1 MLPAEAHSDRFQA
14 LGESEAYLA
23 LQERVSRAAKT
34 ERPVIL
40 IGERGTGKEL
50 AAARLHL
57 LSPRWQQPYVTMNCS
72 SLAESLIESELFGH
86 EAGAFTGAVRM
97 RKGRF
102 ETAHEGTLF
111 LDEIATLPRT
121 AQEKILRAVE
131 YGQLERVG
139 SSRTISVDVR
149 LIAATNMDLRAL
161 AEAGR
166 FRHDLL
172 DRLSF
177 EVIVV
182 PPLRERRE
190 DILLLARHFAR
201 RMAGEMALGYLPEFS
216 PAAAQ
221 ALLDYPWPGNIREL
235 KNVVERAVYRADGPV
250 VEQIEFDPFARVR
263 GMGLAAPEIGSPA
276 PPATP
281 SPPPEPSAVPAS
293 AQGSRPPVQRP
304 DDLEQLPLLEALRQ
318 LEIRRIRSA
327 LEECRFNQR
336 CAAQRLGLTYDQFR
350 GLYKKHRDALRAGG

>member
-1 MLPAEAHSDRFQA
+1 MVSTPAPSDHLHA
-14 LGESEAYLA
+14 LGESEAFLN
-23 LQERVSRAAKT
+23 LQEQISRAAKT

-86 EAGAFTGAVRM
+86 EAGAFTGALRL

-102 ETAHEGTLF
+102 ETANGGTLF

-139 SSRTISVDVR
+139 SSRTLSVDVR
-149 LIAATNMDLRAL
+149 LVAATNVDLRAL

-177 EVIVV
+177 EVLVV

-201 RMAGEMALGYLPEFS
+201 RMAAELALGYQPEFS
-216 PAAAQ
+216 PAAVR
-221 ALLDYPWPGNIREL
+221 ALLEHPWPGNIREL
-235 KNVVERAVYRADGPV
+235 KNVVERAVYRAEGPV
-250 VEQIEFDPFARVR
+250 VEQVEFDPFARVR
-263 GMGLAAPEIGSPA
+263 GLGLATPPEPAVVPVSTPSAPPA
-276 PPATP
+276 PPA
-281 SPPPEPSAVPAS
+281 
-293 AQGSRPPVQRP
+293 
-304 DDLEQLPLLEALRQ
+304 DDTADLPLPEAVCQ
-318 LEIRRIRSA
+318 LEIRRLRAA
-327 LEECRFNQR
+327 LEECQFNQR
-336 CAAQRLGLTYDQFR
+336 RAAQRLGLTYHQFR
-350 GLYKKHRDALRAGG
+350 GLYRKHRGALGLNR